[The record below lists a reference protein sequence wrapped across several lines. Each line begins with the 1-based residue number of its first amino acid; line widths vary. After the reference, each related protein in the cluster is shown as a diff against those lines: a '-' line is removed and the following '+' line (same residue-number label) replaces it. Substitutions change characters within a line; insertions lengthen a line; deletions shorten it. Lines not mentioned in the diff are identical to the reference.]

1 MRVAVFRVLAGVAAL
16 VAVGF
21 FVTGAWFVLDDLE
34 QRGEMFDGLG
44 AVIGAG
50 LMLVAS
56 LAGVM
61 AVLAIRLVRRR
72 PMVSRVLGVLL
83 ALTGLG
89 ILYPLGVDSSSAWW
103 LLVRSR
109 SACSSCCR
117 TRTTRGATRTSRDG
131 DARTADP
138 AGSR

>member
-1 MRVAVFRVLAGVAAL
+1 MRVCLFRVLAGIAAL
-16 VAVGF
+16 VALGF
-21 FVTGAWFVLDDLE
+21 FATGAWLVLDDLE

-103 LLVRSR
+103 LLVPLPLGLLAVSLLPD
-109 SACSSCCR
+109 AHDP
-117 TRTTRGATRTSRDG
+117 GRD
-131 DARTADP
+131 ADVP
-138 AGSR
+138 GWGRADR

>member
-1 MRVAVFRVLAGVAAL
+1 MRVSLFRVLAGVAAV
-16 VAVGF
+16 VALGF
-21 FVTGAWFVLDDLE
+21 FVAGAWFVLDDLE
-34 QRGEMFDGLG
+34 QSGEMFDGLG

-103 LLVRSR
+103 LVLPLPLGLLVVSLLP
-109 SACSSCCR
+109 
-117 TRTTRGATRTSRDG
+117 
-131 DARTADP
+131 DARDPGRDADVP
-138 AGSR
+138 GWGRADR